1 MIKRINIIKPE
12 NLREY
17 KKFLF
22 YIVACFTIGIISSIN
37 YQCESD
43 RVRDYGVEWKTK
55 TDVECTVL
63 NKSENIDKDRIATR
77 LISVKYDNRIIKDIP
92 TDLATFEKATIGKTI
107 SIKLSKSDIYGED
120 KSDMKESVVSGLI
133 TTITAPLL
141 FIGLVL
147 LIRKSKNI
155 VYKKEE
161 EYLIRISEKYKISI
175 SDFPNDEVN
184 EILADYNWKHWLKVQ
199 LPITLAIT
207 SNIYYIIVC
216 IIYWSVAFKYYF
228 V

>member
-1 MIKRINIIKPE
+1 MIKRTNIIKPE

-17 KKFLF
+17 KKFIF
-22 YIVACFTIGIISSIN
+22 YIVAYFTICIISSIN

-63 NKSENIDKDRIATR
+63 NKSESIDKDRIATR
-77 LISVKYDNRIIKDIP
+77 FLSVRYKDRIIKSILV
-92 TDLATFEKATIGKTI
+92 DLATFEKATIGKTI

-120 KSDMKESVVSGLI
+120 KSDIKESVMSGLI

-161 EYLIRISEKYKISI
+161 EYLIGISEKYKISI

-216 IIYWSVAFKYYF
+216 IIYWSITFKYYF